1 MGHGDRCH
9 LDANHSE
16 GDAVAN
22 TGIQSLVLAE
32 GLHATPITADI
43 VRLVG
48 RWGIQTEGTRVDN
61 IDLKPLRPT
70 EILA

>member
-1 MGHGDRCH
+1 MR
-9 LDANHSE
+9 LE
-16 GDAVAN
+16 VVR
-22 TGIQSLVLAE
+22 LVVAE

>member
-1 MGHGDRCH
+1 MD
-9 LDANHSE
+9 
-16 GDAVAN
+16 VAAEML
-22 TGIQSLVLAE
+22 SRLEVVRLVVAE

>member
-1 MGHGDRCH
+1 MGWITHVGAENR
-9 LDANHSE
+9 
-16 GDAVAN
+16 
-22 TGIQSLVLAE
+22 GIEMA
-32 GLHATPITADI
+32 ITADI